1 MININDF
8 QAVLFDLDGT
18 ITDPK
23 EGIIN
28 SILYAVKEFGKEE
41 KHPHTLDSF
50 IGPPLQHSF
59 KNRYNLLDDEAAEMV
74 RLYRVYYA
82 EHGIFQCHL
91 YEGIEQLI
99 KGLSERGVFMALA
112 TSKPI
117 KYADQLMRHFNLE
130 SYFDFT
136 AGANLDGS
144 RTEKIEVI
152 QYGLDQIP
160 PFETEKILMLGD
172 REFDIEGGN
181 FHGLNTAYARWGYG
195 DDKVVLKCNPD
206 YVLDKP
212 LDLLV
217 SSR

>member
-18 ITDPK
+18 IIDPK

-28 SILYAVKEFGKEE
+28 SILYAAQEFGKEE
-41 KHPHTLDSF
+41 KHPESLDSF

-59 KNRYNLLDDEAAEMV
+59 KNRYNLFDEEAMEMV

-82 EHGIFQCHL
+82 KQGIYQCHL
-91 YEGIEQLI
+91 YDGIEEVI
-99 KGLSERGVFMALA
+99 KGLFERGVFMALA
-112 TSKPI
+112 TSKPT

-144 RTEKIEVI
+144 RTDKIEVI
-152 QYGLDQIP
+152 QYALDQIP
-160 PFETEKILMLGD
+160 PFEEESILMLGD

-181 FHGLNTAYARWGYG
+181 FHGLKTAYARWGYG
-195 DDKVVLKCNPD
+195 DDKVVLKCKPD
-206 YVLDKP
+206 YILDKP
-212 LDLLV
+212 LDLIV
-217 SSR
+217 NC